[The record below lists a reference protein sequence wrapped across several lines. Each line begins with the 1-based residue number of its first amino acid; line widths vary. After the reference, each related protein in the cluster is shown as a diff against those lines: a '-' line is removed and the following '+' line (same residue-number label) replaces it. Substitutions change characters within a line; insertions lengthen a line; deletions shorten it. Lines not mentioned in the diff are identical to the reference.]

1 MCRFQGQKILF
12 GFSSCFVIWVCKKHQ
27 GSAPGLSFPKPHVID
42 RHGLRIPPS
51 VFRSFSAMF
60 RYSHGDGVNTNEL
73 LTQDTPLNV

>member
-1 MCRFQGQKILF
+1 MCSFQEQKILF
-12 GFSSCFVIWVCKKHQ
+12 SFLLLLRYMGMQEAPRICSGTVIPQ
-27 GSAPGLSFPKPHVID
+27 PHVID